1 MGLKVSFMD
10 LCSSVCVCVC
20 LYVKVGMTH
29 NVCLLSVFVIIV
41 WVCLC
46 VCACVLCVSVCV
58 GSAGEGGSFTRP
70 SASMSTVCTCEKVQV
85 CTHSSKYVFKWES
98 SAR

>member
-1 MGLKVSFMD
+1 M
-10 LCSSVCVCVC
+10 CVC
-20 LYVKVGMTH
+20 LYVKVGMTQE
-29 NVCLLSVFVIIV
+29 VGLLSVFVSIV
-41 WVCLC
+41 WLC
-46 VCACVLCVSVCV
+46 MCV
-58 GSAGEGGSFTRP
+58 GAWVFGVGGCGGGAGEGGSFTRP